1 MTDVSHREQ
10 LEPATED
17 RTASDAMAE
26 GEIRQAISRQW
37 RDALCLGNRLGL
49 GIYATPQSTFNIR
62 LENVSKM
69 YNKNWSVAKS
79 GELLL
84 RNKLL

>member
-26 GEIRQAISRQW
+26 GEIRQAISRQ
-37 RDALCLGNRLGL
+37 
-49 GIYATPQSTFNIR
+49 
-62 LENVSKM
+62 
-69 YNKNWSVAKS
+69 
-79 GELLL
+79 
-84 RNKLL
+84 